1 MTERRTDVSG
11 VVARDRRD
19 GMVVKSQNQSPDRES
34 KRVLGDEW
42 LDWREGGA
50 ETEIR
55 EGKRTFL
62 SISLAILIG
71 LISLIFLLWYLILP
85 RFELYG
91 GYWAAFLTTT
101 VVVIAVFFV
110 TWYALLLFA
119 LFSRNSYLNICL
131 RKGTNLFFALLPLSM
146 KLAGRLGISRDR
158 VGHSFIRVSNLL
170 VKNAEGDGQVLALL
184 PRCLTGELKEKVK
197 SICAAYPD
205 VVAYT
210 APGGTV
216 ARKIIRETK
225 PRAIVAV
232 ACERDLI
239 SGIQDIAPKIPV
251 IGIPNS
257 RPEGPCRET
266 RIDLVEFRSA
276 LKFFSDKS

>member
-1 MTERRTDVSG
+1 MAVES
-11 VVARDRRD
+11 
-19 GMVVKSQNQSPDRES
+19 KKKPPDRES

-42 LDWREGGA
+42 LGWREGTS

-71 LISLIFLLWYLILP
+71 FVSMIFLFWYLILP

-91 GYWAAFLTTT
+91 TVWAAVLTIA
-101 VVVIAVFFV
+101 VVVVAVVLV

-158 VGHSFIRVSNLL
+158 VGHSFIKVSNLL
-170 VKNAEGDGQVLALL
+170 VHEAAGDGRVLALL
-184 PRCLTGELKEKVK
+184 PRCLTRELKEKVAE
-197 SICAAYPD
+197 ICMAYTD

-266 RIDLVEFRSA
+266 RLDLLEFQSA
-276 LKFFSDKS
+276 LEFFSKKS

>member
-1 MTERRTDVSG
+1 MTVESKKRPQT
-11 VVARDRRD
+11 RD
-19 GMVVKSQNQSPDRES
+19 S

-42 LDWREGGA
+42 LDWSEGA
-50 ETEIR
+50 VEDDIR

-62 SISLAILIG
+62 LISLVILIG
-71 LISLIFLLWYLILP
+71 FILVTLLFWYLILP

-91 GYWAAFLTTT
+91 RFWSTLLTI
-101 VVVIAVFFV
+101 VVFVAAVFFLL
-110 TWYALLLFA
+110 WYAMLFFA
-119 LFSRNSYLNICL
+119 LLSRKSYLSICL
-131 RKGTNLFFALLPLSM
+131 RRGSNLFFALLPLSM

-158 VGHSFIRVSNLL
+158 LGHSFIKVSNLL
-170 VKNAEGDGQVLALL
+170 VNNATGDGRVLALL
-184 PRCLTGELKEKVK
+184 PRCLSKELKKKTEE
-197 SICAAYPD
+197 ICASYPD

-232 ACERDLI
+232 ACERDLV

-257 RPEGPCRET
+257 RPVGPCKNTELD
-266 RIDLVEFRSA
+266 IVEFQTA
-276 LKFFSDKS
+276 LKFFSTKS